1 MMKVLFTYLITC
13 ISLAGLAQDTQD
25 LTSMKEAAKNYI
37 RQGDYNNAL
46 MVLNRAKEKSPTDL
60 EIQKDLALT
69 YYLQKDFAK
78 AQEISK
84 ALVERPD
91 ADVPS
96 FQIAGNIYKAL

>member
-1 MMKVLFTYLITC
+1 MIRSVLAIIFTCFYVAVFTQD
-13 ISLAGLAQDTQD
+13 AQD
-25 LTSMKEAAKNYI
+25 LASMKEAAKNYI

-69 YYLQKDFAK
+69 YYLQKDFVK
-78 AQEISK
+78 AQEVSK

-96 FQIAGNIYKAL
+96 FQLPVIFIKP

>member
-1 MMKVLFTYLITC
+1 MKVLFTYLITC

-78 AQEISK
+78 AQEVSRK
-84 ALVERPD
+84 RRH
-91 ADVPS
+91 
-96 FQIAGNIYKAL
+96 